1 MNPFPS
7 LSKTRKASRISSST
21 SESLNSL
28 GKRKTVNLKWS
39 KPYLN
44 ILFSD
49 LVISQTNS
57 WKLMSPSP
65 SWSRREG
72 MIKYCKCL
80 ILTLG
85 HFKPPTW
92 SITLTMSF
100 SSSSEGDHPKL
111 VITWLTQIDKK
122 SDCSKKIVLRWL
134 IIMTRKTNTK
144 ERHNTR
150 KKREEKKKY
159 KTQIFCVKLK
169 DRQLTKKKRLCM
181 KYKIYW
187 RRLEN
192 TKYKYFAWNT
202 KPVQA
207 PQLLLILLHPWKY
220 GSLRFSAVRS
230 IL

>member
-28 GKRKTVNLKWS
+28 GKRKTVNIKWL

-44 ILFSD
+44 ILFPD
-49 LVISQTNS
+49 RVISQTNS

-72 MIKYCKCL
+72 MIKYWKRF

-85 HFKPPTW
+85 HFKPPPTW

-111 VITWLTQIDKK
+111 VITWLRELMNIQNAPKRLFWGG
-122 SDCSKKIVLRWL
+122 SSSWHVRQLQ
-134 IIMTRKTNTK
+134 
-144 ERHNTR
+144 ERHCMRYKR
-150 KKREEKKKY
+150 KKYEIQR
-159 KTQIFCVKLK
+159 FCVKHK
-169 DRQLTKKKRLCM
+169 GRLCM
-181 KYKIYW
+181 NYKIYY